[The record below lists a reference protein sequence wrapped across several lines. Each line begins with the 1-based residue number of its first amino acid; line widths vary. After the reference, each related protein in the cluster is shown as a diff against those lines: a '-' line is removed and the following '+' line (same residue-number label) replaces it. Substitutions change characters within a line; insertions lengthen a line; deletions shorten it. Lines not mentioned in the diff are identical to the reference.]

1 MCHNECKHLLHFIL
15 EGTKPVVVV
24 AASQNHTLLV
34 KLSLKQRLSA
44 EGAHPVR
51 KSLGELSHAEAGKPC
66 NDREWMAGQLEREL
80 LR

>member
-1 MCHNECKHLLHFIL
+1 MNASTCCTSFWKELNLLLLLQHH
-15 EGTKPVVVV
+15 K
-24 AASQNHTLLV
+24 NHTLLV